1 MKRIITYVFLSLV
14 SLSASAQLGSNLR
27 FREVKINDS
36 IILDSLSIVPST
48 LIISKKNG
56 VRIPDSLY
64 SVQYDKSTIFF
75 DKKKFDKEEKLHFT
89 YRVFP
94 VLFSNPYPKSS
105 PVFKKDS
112 SDFVKLL
119 KLRKVPFPP
128 SDLYENEDKGINIT
142 GNITRGVSVGNR
154 QNVSSNSNLNLQING
169 MLSNNIRIEAYL
181 SDKNIPIQPEGYSQ
195 QIEAFDKIYM
205 RFYKD
210 SVFYLK
216 MGDVNISGKETH
228 FLKFNKNIMGGDL
241 AYTHFSSST
250 KLKNTTQLSA
260 AIAKGN
266 YNRMVFNAIEAVQ
279 GPYLLKGKNNE
290 SYIVVLAGSEQIYLD
305 GRLLER
311 GENADYVIDY
321 NTAEL
326 TFTAKNMLT
335 RNTRIIAE
343 FEYSNQNYNRFLVF
357 AKNSFKYKKLQMEV
371 QFFNEQDAK
380 NSPINASLSPFH
392 KQVLYEAGD
401 KPSEAFV
408 SNVDSVGFNENA
420 VLYRMT
426 DTLVRGNKYDSVLVY
441 SRNPK
446 EAFFRASFVAVGKNK
461 GNYVRDERPIN
472 GKAYKWIAP
481 ENGVLQG
488 EYEPIQML
496 VAPEKH
502 QVAVAKV
509 NYLLNKNTA
518 IYVETAFSNKDKN
531 TFSAID
537 KADDKGVAVK
547 TQLSHQVKFNVAN
560 LFLLANYEKTSKYFQ
575 AVSPYKSAEFSRDWN
590 LTQANSYGGEDFLEG
605 KALFKRKEWQQMAY
619 KIQYLGKQKNY
630 KGLKNNFD
638 ANWKGKWLDVKIM
651 NSLLHSR
658 DTQTKS
664 LFYRHFVEASRA
676 VKKINFSANHSFE
689 ENKKYINHKD
699 SLLNQSNKFSEW
711 TLRLFSPDSL
721 KRYFSIAYKNRL
733 DFFAQQTSFSPLSQT
748 QDFSLSAHLNKSKF
762 NELKA
767 LLTWR
772 ELSVKNKSLSTN
784 LKNETNFLIRIEDR
798 LKLKKSWFSLF
809 SFYETATGMEAKK
822 AYAYLKVPTGQGL
835 YVWKD
840 YNKNNLPELNEFEIA
855 AFREEA
861 DYIRVYT
868 PSNDYIKVYTLKWNE
883 TLTINPAKIWQNKKG
898 IKKIIARFYHSL
910 SVQMIQKHT
919 HNNLWSRLQPFHKNI
934 VDTMLINNQFRLN
947 NVLSFNRRNPVF
959 GADWIFRVQQQK
971 ALFSN
976 GFEQSEWQS
985 NELKMR
991 WNINRQFMLLNKT
1004 AYEKKQREA
1013 MAFFNKNY
1021 SIASLNN
1028 DLTLQWQ
1035 PSVRLRLSANY
1046 TLKKKKNTWGHEQ
1059 TFIQCIAPKINYNI
1073 PSKGTFSLLFA
1084 WVNVAMQNHLASSTV
1099 YEMTEGYESGTN
1111 YRVEM
1116 NIAYQLNK
1124 YLQLSFNYNARK
1136 SQGRR
1141 LIHIGQFNLS
1151 AVF

>member
-14 SLSASAQLGSNLR
+14 SFSGFAQFGSNLR

-36 IILDSLSIVPST
+36 IVLDSLSIVPST

-56 VRIPDSLY
+56 ARIPDSLY
-64 SVQYDKSTIFF
+64 NVQYDKSTIFF
-75 DKKKFDKEEKLHFT
+75 DKKKFSKEEKLHFT
-89 YRVFP
+89 YRTFP

-105 PVFKKDS
+105 PVFKKDTF
-112 SDFVKLL
+112 DFVRLFKQGEALSASST
-119 KLRKVPFPP
+119 F
-128 SDLYENEDKGINIT
+128 YQEEEDRINIT
-142 GNITRGVSVGNR
+142 GNIMRGLSVGNR
-154 QNVSSNSNLNLQING
+154 QNVSSNANLNLQING
-169 MLSNNIRIEAYL
+169 MLSNDIRVEAYL

-205 RFYKD
+205 HFYKD
-210 SVFYLK
+210 SIFYLK

-241 AYTHFSSST
+241 GYTHFSSST

-326 TFTAKNMLT
+326 TFTTKNMLT
-335 RNTRIIAE
+335 RNSRIIAE

-357 AKNSFKYKKLQMEV
+357 AKNSFKYDKLQLDV

-380 NSPINASLSPFH
+380 NHPINMTLTPFH
-392 KQVLYEAGD
+392 RQVLYEAGD

-408 SNVDSVGFNENA
+408 ANVDSVGFNENA

-426 DTLVRGNKYDSVLVY
+426 DTLVNGNKYDSVLVY

-446 EAFFRASFVAVGKNK
+446 EAFFRASFIAVGKNK
-461 GNYVRDERPIN
+461 GNYILDKRPIN
-472 GKAYKWIAP
+472 GKAYKWVAP
-481 ENGVLQG
+481 ENGILQG
-488 EYEPIQML
+488 EYEPVQML
-496 VAPEKH
+496 IAPEKH
-502 QVAVAKV
+502 QVAVVKAK
-509 NYLLNKNTA
+509 YLLSKNTA
-518 IYVETAFSNKDKN
+518 FYVESAFSNKDKN
-531 TFSAID
+531 TFSGID
-537 KADDKGVAVK
+537 KADDKGMALK
-547 TQLSHQVKFNVAN
+547 TQVSHQVKFNVAN

-605 KALFKRKEWQQMAY
+605 KAAFKRKEWQQMAY
-619 KIQYLGKQKNY
+619 KIQYLDKNKNY

-638 ANWKGKWLDVKIM
+638 ANWKGKWLDFKLIS
-651 NSLLHSR
+651 SLLHSK
-658 DTQTKS
+658 DTQTNS
-664 LFYRHFVEASRA
+664 LFYRHFIEAGKA
-676 VKKINFSANHSFE
+676 IKKINFSINHSFE
-689 ENKKYINHKD
+689 ENKKYINHSD

-711 TLRLFSPDSL
+711 ILRLSSPDTL
-721 KRYFSIAYKNRL
+721 KRYFSIAYKNRF
-733 DFFAQQTSFSPLSQT
+733 DFSAQQTGFAPLSQT

-772 ELSVKNKSLSTN
+772 ELSVKNKN
-784 LKNETNFLIRIEDR
+784 LDNQLKDETNFLIRIEDR
-798 LKLKKSWFSLF
+798 FKLKKSWLSLF

-822 AYAYLKVPTGQGL
+822 TYAYLKVPTGQGL

-840 YNKNNLPELNEFEIA
+840 YNKNNLPELNEFEVS

-883 TLTINPAKIWQNKKG
+883 TLTINPAKIWQNKTG
-898 IKKIIARFYHSL
+898 VKKLIARFYHSFSL
-910 SVQMIQKHT
+910 QMLQKHT
-919 HNNLWSRLQPFHKNI
+919 HNNLWSRLQPFEKNI
-934 VDTMLINNQFRLN
+934 ADTMLINSQLRMS

-959 GADWIFRVQQQK
+959 GADWMFRVYKQR

-991 WNINRQFMLLNKT
+991 WNINKQFMLLNKT

-1013 MAFFNKNY
+1013 LAFFNRNY
-1021 SIASLNN
+1021 KILSINN

-1035 PSVRLRLSANY
+1035 PDVKLRLSANY
-1046 TLKKKKNTWGHEQ
+1046 TFKKKKNTWGYEQ
-1059 TFIQCIAPKINYNI
+1059 TFIHSIAPKINYSI
-1073 PSKGTFSLLFA
+1073 PRKGVFSVLFA
-1084 WVNVAMQNHLASSTV
+1084 WVNVAMQNHTVSSTV

-1111 YRVEM
+1111 YRVEI
-1116 NIAYQLNK
+1116 NVAYQLNK
-1124 YLQLSFNYNARK
+1124 YLQLSVNYNARK
-1136 SQGRR
+1136 SQGLR
-1141 LIHIGQFNLS
+1141 LIHTGQFNLS
-1151 AVF
+1151 ATF